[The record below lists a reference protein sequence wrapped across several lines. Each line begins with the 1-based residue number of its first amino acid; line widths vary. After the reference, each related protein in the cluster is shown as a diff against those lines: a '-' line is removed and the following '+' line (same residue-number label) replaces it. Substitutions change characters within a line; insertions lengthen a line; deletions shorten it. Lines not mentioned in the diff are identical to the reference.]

1 MNHSMVKIL
10 VVDDEKDIL
19 EFVGYSLRKEKFS
32 VFTAKNGQQA
42 IDKAKEIRPH
52 LIILDIMMPILDGIQ
67 ACQELRMSKEFDQT
81 MICFLSA
88 MSEEFT
94 HVMALDAGAD
104 DFITKPIRPRLLV
117 SKVKS
122 LVRRVVPMDNPNHI
136 TAADLTIDLDSFQ
149 IKQKNKS
156 LDFVRKEFLLL
167 HLLASK
173 PGRVFTRSEI
183 LKNVWGSEV
192 IVNDRTIDV
201 HIRKVREK
209 LGDGYIKTIKGVGYK
224 FEA

>member
-19 EFVGYSLRKEKFS
+19 EFVGYSLRKEKFN
-32 VFTAKNGQQA
+32 VFTARNGQQA

-52 LIILDIMMPILDGIQ
+52 LIILDIMMPVLDGIQ
-67 ACQELRMSKEFDQT
+67 TCRELRLSKEFDKT

-94 HVMALDAGAD
+94 HVMALDTGAD
-104 DFITKPIRPRLLV
+104 DFITKPIKPRLLV
-117 SKVKS
+117 SKIKS
-122 LVRRVVPMDNPNHI
+122 LVRRVAPVENSNYI
-136 TAADLTIDLDSFQ
+136 TASDLTINLDAFQ
-149 IKQKNKS
+149 VKQKNKT
-156 LDFVRKEFLLL
+156 LNFVRKEFLLL
-167 HLLASK
+167 YLLASK

-183 LKNVWGSEV
+183 LKNIWGSEI

-209 LGDGYIKTIKGVGYK
+209 LGDGYIKTVKGVGYK
-224 FEA
+224 FEV